1 MSGHNNNPF
10 AGSSPR
16 QSIAPAHIQDPTS
29 LTDLCSLINSSGQSS
44 GSPQQQQATTDQF
57 LNVLKGRFLSDLPYI
72 WLSPRCIVS
81 LATNK
86 NLSVNSDQSLN
97 AYATDWRDCSEDRR
111 QRVEQ
116 ESGYGYGTGPHIWA
130 LAGKAYYYMRRTGG
144 DQTILLSGE
153 SGSGKSEA
161 RRLSTRMITD
171 LSSALPGKKGSKLVQ
186 QIPAA
191 QFILDSFGN
200 AFTSDNANASR
211 FGQYTE
217 LQFAENG
224 KLCGL
229 KTLEYYL
236 ERQRVIDRPASE
248 RNFHVFYYLAA
259 GGSPEERAHLFLDQ
273 SPSATGLV
281 QLPGQAL
288 RNNASNQAVQ
298 TFRYLSQSRN
308 GASASSDASSFGQLK
323 QAFKA
328 IGFPKKGVASTCQLL
343 AALLHL
349 GNLEFVQDN
358 GRNTEAA
365 SVSNTAVLDVVASFL
380 GVRAEVLEST
390 LTYQTRMV
398 SGERCTVFLDPEGA
412 SANRDELARTL
423 YGLLFTWLN
432 ETINQKLCKDDFAT
446 FIALVDLPGTQNHI
460 GRGLNQGEG
469 NTLDTF
475 CFNLAN
481 ERAHA
486 FALNQL
492 FVATRAEYAT
502 EEIQPQL
509 LPNIETPF
517 IDNSDLLRVLTHN
530 PGGLVHII
538 DDQTRRKNKDDNT
551 MLDAMA
557 RRWGNN
563 SNFASKAADTRLDRP
578 GNFTCSHF
586 SGPVTYSVEGFLEQN
601 RDVVSPDF
609 VTLFAGSS
617 ASKRASTAV
626 PSGSTNSF
634 IRQLFASASLTT
646 TSHPENESTIVAA
659 QQLQRPMRAPST
671 RRKNRH
677 DVPTEKAPVD
687 DDPTVDMG
695 KKDMTTKSVVAEF
708 DASLVTLFETL
719 VDTKTWFVWCLKT
732 NETQLS
738 NQFDARLVK
747 QQIKF
752 FNLASLAR
760 RLKNEW
766 MVSLETN
773 DWWERYKE
781 CGAIGA
787 DSIRISLITDW
798 SEKVDEVRKLM
809 GWTEVDLCL
818 GKFKVFMGD
827 ATFRELEDRLRIL
840 DADEQRRYQEKAS
853 VQGLSHID
861 TSGDP
866 YATGGAHSPN
876 YYQAGFGANSSEI
889 GLPLVSNVAG
899 HPAHPGG
906 YFDDDRKTVMT
917 DTEGGYGSPMND
929 AETKSYVGTDR
940 YAPSR
945 NMFDGA
951 GKQGGSE
958 KQGLPDANTIHEEV
972 AEEVGESSARKKWV
986 ILVWALTFFLPNFLL
1001 SWIGRMKRPDV
1012 RMAWREKFAINI
1024 MIWIVCGIAVF
1035 IIAIMGNLI
1044 CPREYVYSSNE
1055 LSSHS
1060 FTSDASNML
1069 VAIRG
1074 EVFDLTSFAPLHYP
1088 SVVPTSAVQKYG
1100 GTDAT
1105 NLFPVQVSALCT
1117 GDGNGIS
1124 DWIILSGANTSS
1136 VEPNS
1141 VYHDFRA
1148 FNADSRPDWYYEQM
1162 YYLRYNYRR
1171 GFMGKTPKEIKS
1183 LARNS
1188 KRAIAI
1194 LDGNVYDLTDYI
1206 TVGPGVRTPTGTSPP
1221 SVDTQFMSPAVVQLF
1236 QQGAGGDITD
1246 QFNGLGLSATAR
1258 QAQRTCLRNLFLI
1271 AKVDNR
1277 QSAQCQFSQYILLAF
1292 SIIMVSII
1300 GFKFLAAL
1308 QFGKARQPED
1318 HEKFVVIQI
1327 PCYTEGEES
1336 LRKAIDSVT
1345 QLKYDD
1351 KRKLLFVVCD
1361 GMIIGSGNDR
1371 PTPRIVL
1378 DILGSDPNQ
1387 EPEALSILSLGEG
1400 AKQHNMAK
1408 VYSGLYESGG
1418 HVVPYIVIAKCG
1430 KPSERSRPGNR
1441 GKRDSQMMLMRLFN
1455 RVHFDSPMSPC
1466 ELELYHQIK
1475 NVIGVN
1481 PAFYEY
1487 VLMIDADTT
1496 VDKFCLNRMISA
1508 MMHDQRI
1515 IGLCGETSL
1524 ANAKHSWTTMMQVYE
1539 YFISHHLAKAFE
1551 SLFGSVTCLPGCFTL
1566 YRMRTSE
1573 HKPLLISNQIIQ
1585 SYSVNRVDTLHMK
1598 NLLHLGEDRYLTTLL
1613 LKTFPSFK
1621 TTFIQ
1626 DAFAKTIAPDE
1637 WKILLSQRRR
1647 WINSTIHNLAELLM
1661 IERLCGFCCFSM
1673 RFVVFID
1680 LFSTLI
1686 QPVTVAYL
1694 AYLIYLVAS
1703 ATGTIPMTSII
1714 MIAAIY
1720 GLQAL
1725 IFIFHRKFEHIGWMF
1740 VYLLAIPIFSFIL
1753 PLYSFWKMDDFSWGN
1768 TRLVM
1773 GESGKTVVIHD
1784 EGKFDPSSIPLKTWQ
1799 EYENELWERGSNK
1812 SIGSIIAGK
1821 DAAARE
1827 ASLYGQET
1835 SYDPPMMGGH
1845 SRTGSPGLF
1854 DHNVDAR
1861 SLLSGY
1867 QGRGTSMMLGGG
1879 MGMGMPPAGYM
1890 DMPNQAGRAM
1900 SVHSFGGQ
1908 GMMMGRT
1915 DSPGRVGSP
1924 FGMPG
1929 MNMTGG
1935 GGMMG
1940 NTGSMMMGGG
1950 VPNFMGDVGG
1960 MGSRRGSGV
1969 NLMSHRGGIPS
1980 DDQIIADIRSVL
1992 ARADLNTITK
2002 KGVRQQLEHMYG
2014 TELGEKKAF
2023 VNQAIEDQLN

>member
-1 MSGHNNNPF
+1 MSGFNSNNSF
-10 AGSSPR
+10 AGASPAAA
-16 QSIAPAHIQDPTS
+16 QGQVQDPTTI
-29 LTDLCSLINSSGQSS
+29 TDLCSLIPSSSS
-44 GSPQQQQATTDQF
+44 ENLGLPQKQQQVTADHI

-72 WLSPRCIVS
+72 WLSPRSIVA
-81 LATNK
+81 LAANK
-86 NLSVNSDQSLN
+86 NVTINSDQSLN

-116 ESGYGYGTGPHIWA
+116 EAGYGYGTGPHVWA

-144 DQTILLSGE
+144 DQSILISGE
-153 SGSGKSEA
+153 SGSGKSEN
-161 RRLSTRMITD
+161 RRLSIRFLAD

-191 QFILDSFGN
+191 QFILESFGN
-200 AFTSDNANASR
+200 AYTSDNANASR

-217 LQFAENG
+217 LQFTENG

-236 ERQRVIDRPASE
+236 ERQRVMNRPAGE
-248 RNFHVFYYLAA
+248 RSFHVFYYLAA

-273 SPSATGLV
+273 SPAASGIV
-281 QLPGQAL
+281 SQLPGQAL
-288 RNNASNQAVQ
+288 RGHAGQQGPQA
-298 TFRYLSQSRN
+298 FRYLTQARSGTS
-308 GASASSDASSFGQLK
+308 ASADANLFVQLK

-343 AALLHL
+343 AAILHL

-365 SVSNTAVLDVVASFL
+365 SIANSPVLEVVASFL
-380 GVRAEVLEST
+380 GVRAQVLETT

-398 SGERCTVFLDPEGA
+398 SGERCTVFLDPDGA
-412 SANRDELARTL
+412 SAHRDELAQTL

-446 FIALVDLPGTQNHI
+446 FIALVDLPGIQNHV
-460 GRGLNQGEG
+460 GRGRSQGEG
-469 NTLDTF
+469 NNLDTF

-502 EEIQPQL
+502 EEIEPSL
-509 LPNIETPF
+509 LPDLETAF
-517 IDNSDLLRVLTHN
+517 IDNSEMIRVLTNN
-530 PGGLVHII
+530 PGGLLHII
-538 DDQTRRKNKDDNT
+538 DDQTRRKNKDNNT
-551 MLDAMA
+551 MLDAMT

-563 SNFASKAADTRLDRP
+563 PNFSSKPGDDRVDRP
-578 GNFTCSHF
+578 GTFTCSHF

-609 VTLFAGSS
+609 VTLFAGNSNEKRSS
-617 ASKRASTAV
+617 SI

-634 IRQLFASASLTT
+634 IRQLFSSASLTT
-646 TSHPENESTIVAA
+646 TSHPKNESTIVAA
-659 QQLQRPMRAPST
+659 QQPQRPMRAPST

-677 DVPTEKAPVD
+677 DVSAEKAPVED
-687 DDPTVDMG
+687 DLTGEAG
-695 KKDMTTKSVVAEF
+695 KKDMATKSVVTEF
-708 DASLVTLFETL
+708 DGSLVVLFETL
-719 VDTKTWFVWCLKT
+719 TETKTWFVWCLKT

-752 FNLASLAR
+752 YNLASLAR
-760 RLKNEW
+760 RLKDEW
-766 MVSLETN
+766 LVSLETN
-773 DWWERYKE
+773 DWWERYKA
-781 CGAIGA
+781 CGPIGA
-787 DSIRISLITDW
+787 DHIRISLIASW
-798 SEKVDEVRKLM
+798 PEKLAEVRKLM
-809 GWTEVDLCL
+809 GWTEADLCL

-827 ATFRELEDRLRIL
+827 AAFRELEDRLRAG
-840 DADEQRRYQEKAS
+840 DADEQRRYQEKSA
-853 VQGLSHID
+853 VQGLAHQD
-861 TSGDP
+861 AGGDP

-876 YYQAGFGANSSEI
+876 YYQAGFPGNSSEI
-889 GLPLVSNVAG
+889 GLPLVSHAAG
-899 HPAHPGG
+899 HPAHGG
-906 YFDDDRKTVMT
+906 HYYDDDRKTVMT

-929 AETKSYVGTDR
+929 NETKSYNGTDR

-951 GKQGGSE
+951 GKPGGSE
-958 KQGLPDANTIHEEV
+958 KDGLVDGRSALHEEV
-972 AEEVGESSARKKWV
+972 AEEIGESSARKKWV
-986 ILVWALTFFLPNFLL
+986 LLVWMLTFFIPNFIL
-1001 SWIGRMKRPDV
+1001 SWVGRMKRPDV
-1012 RMAWREKFAINI
+1012 RMAWREKLAIN
-1024 MIWIVCGIAVF
+1024 MIIWFVCGIAVF
-1035 IIAIMGNLI
+1035 VIAIMGNLI
-1044 CPREYVYSSNE
+1044 CPRQYVFSSNE
-1055 LSSHS
+1055 LSARS
-1060 FTSDASNML
+1060 FTDDPNNML

-1100 GTDAT
+1100 GTDAS
-1105 NLFPVQVSALCT
+1105 NLFPVQVSALCS
-1117 GDGNGIS
+1117 GDGSGIS
-1124 DWIILSGANTSS
+1124 DWIILSGANTTSL
-1136 VEPNS
+1136 EPNS

-1148 FNADSRPDWYYEQM
+1148 FTSDSRPDWYYEQM

-1171 GFMGKTPKEIKS
+1171 GFMGKTPKEVSS
-1183 LARNS
+1183 LARKG
-1188 KRAIAI
+1188 KRSIAI
-1194 LDGNVYDLTDYI
+1194 MEGNVYDLTDYI
-1206 TVGPGVRTPTGTSPP
+1206 SVGPGVRTPTGTAPP
-1221 SVDTQFMSPAVVQLF
+1221 SVDTGFISPAVIQLF
-1236 QQGAGGDITD
+1236 QQGAGSDITD
-1246 QFNGLGLSATAR
+1246 QFNGLNMDPVVKR
-1258 QAQRTCLRNLFLI
+1258 AQRTCLRNLFLV

-1292 SIIMVSII
+1292 SIIMVSIV

-1308 QFGKARQPED
+1308 QFSKARQPED

-1336 LRKAIDSVT
+1336 LRRAIDSIT

-1351 KRKLLFVVCD
+1351 KRKLLFMVCD

-1400 AKQHNMAK
+1400 TKQHNMAK

-1430 KPSERSRPGNR
+1430 KPTERSRPGNR
-1441 GKRDSQMMLMRLFN
+1441 GKRDSQMMLMRFFN
-1455 RVHFDSPMSPC
+1455 RVHFDTPMSPC

-1487 VLMIDADTT
+1487 ALMIDADTT
-1496 VDKFCLNRMISA
+1496 VDKYSLNRMISA
-1508 MMHDQRI
+1508 MVHDQRV

-1613 LKTFPSFK
+1613 LKTFPAFK

-1626 DAFAKTIAPDE
+1626 DAFAQTIAPDE

-1673 RFVVFID
+1673 RFIVFID

-1686 QPVTVAYL
+1686 QPVTIAYL
-1694 AYLIYLVAS
+1694 GYLIYLVVS
-1703 ATGTIPMTSII
+1703 KTGTIPLTSII

-1740 VYLLAIPIFSFIL
+1740 VYLLAIPIFSFLI

-1768 TRLVM
+1768 TRVVL
-1773 GESGKTVVIHD
+1773 GESGKKLVIHD

-1812 SIGSIIAGK
+1812 SIGSIIADK
-1821 DAAARE
+1821 QDAAARE

-1835 SYDPPMMGGH
+1835 SYDPPPMMMGG
-1845 SRTGSPGLF
+1845 SRTHSPALF
-1854 DHNVDAR
+1854 DQNLDAR

-1867 QGRGTSMMLGGG
+1867 QGRGG
-1879 MGMGMPPAGYM
+1879 
-1890 DMPNQAGRAM
+1890 
-1900 SVHSFGGQ
+1900 
-1908 GMMMGRT
+1908 
-1915 DSPGRVGSP
+1915 
-1924 FGMPG
+1924 
-1929 MNMTGG
+1929 
-1935 GGMMG
+1935 
-1940 NTGSMMMGGG
+1940 GSMMMGGG
-1950 VPNFMGDVGG
+1950 PPQPGMPTPGYGDAGRAMSTYSYGGPQGMMMGGQGRADSRGASPFTAGMMGGMGSMANFMGGGNEG
-1960 MGSRRGSGV
+1960 MGSRRGSGA
-1969 NLMSHRGGIPS
+1969 NFISPRGGLPS
-1980 DDQIIADIRSVL
+1980 DHQIIADIRSVL

-2002 KGVRQQLEHMYG
+2002 KGVRQQLEAMYG